1 MKFKQLDMVK
11 AALEGL
17 MSAYNRH
24 NKLGKKGNK

>member
-1 MKFKQLDMVK
+1 VK